1 MKKSILF
8 ILLYLTF
15 INIQAQI
22 TTSINN
28 VYFNSQTTVSNCNTL
43 DFGTVQNNNL
53 VFYYKLSR
61 PSS

>member
-28 VYFNSQTTVSNCNTL
+28 VYLNSQTTVSNCNTL

-53 VFYYKLSR
+53 VFYY
-61 PSS
+61 